1 MEDGYFVMKSMRYF
15 LVGGSTGIGRALVDI
30 LLDEGHEVIVFSR
43 TRQDLPERVT
53 HYPGDILRDA
63 LPTLT
68 GPLHGVVYLP
78 GSIQLKPFHLL
89 SEQQFRQ
96 EWELNFLGAVKT
108 LQAVYPLLRQGEGAS
123 VVLMSTVAVQTGM
136 PFHASIAA
144 AKGSIEGLTRSLAA
158 EWAPTIRVNAVAPS
172 LTQTP
177 LAEKLLN
184 TPEKQAQAAQRHP
197 LKRFGNPADIA
208 HLIAFLLSPK
218 SQWITGEILH
228 IDGGM
233 HSLKVF

>member
-1 MEDGYFVMKSMRYF
+1 MRYF

-30 LLDEGHEVIVFSR
+30 LLSAGHEVILFSR
-43 TRQDLPERVT
+43 ERRDLPGEVE
-53 HYPGDILRDA
+53 HYAGDILKDA
-63 LPTLT
+63 LPSLS

-78 GSIQLKPFHLL
+78 GSIQLKPFHMI
-89 SEQQFRQ
+89 SEAQFRS

-108 LQAVYPLLRQGEGAS
+108 LQAVYGLLRQGEGAS

-136 PFHASIAA
+136 PFHASIAS
-144 AKGSIEGLTRSLAA
+144 AKGAIEGLTRSLAA

-172 LTQTP
+172 LTNTP

-184 TPEKQAQAAQRHP
+184 TPEKQTQAAQRHP
-197 LKRFGNPADIA
+197 LKRFGTPTDIA
-208 HLIAFLLSPK
+208 HLIAFLLSPN
-218 SQWITGEILH
+218 SSWITGEIFH

-233 HSLKVF
+233 HSLRPL